1 MNNYYE
7 TVKLGIVGGGQLG
20 RMLIQS
26 AINFNINTHVLDPD
40 NDAPCSSIAHKFYH
54 GSLTDFDAVY
64 NFGKN
69 ADIIT
74 IEIENVNCEALIQL
88 EEEGKK
94 VFPQPKIVRLIQ
106 DKGLQKEYFKQHHIP
121 TADFRI
127 IEHKEELE
135 QHKDFLPFF
144 MKLRKEGYDG
154 RGVQNIKTEA
164 DFSKA
169 FSKPSVLE
177 KSVKV
182 KEEISVIVAR
192 NESGEVKTFP
202 PVGMEFHPE
211 ANLVELLYA
220 PANIN
225 AEIAAKAEKIA
236 LQVVESL
243 KLVGILAIE
252 MFVNENDEVLV
263 NEIAPRPH
271 NSGHHTIEANMVSQY
286 EQHLRAILNLPLGDT
301 TLRCPAVMVNL
312 LGEEGF
318 EGKALY
324 EGMQQVLEIP
334 GVNIHLYGKKN
345 TKPFRKMGHVTVID
359 NSLKAAKEKATIVKE
374 TLKVKA

>member
-7 TVKLGIVGGGQLG
+7 TIKLGIVGGGQLG

-26 AINFNINTHVLDPD
+26 AINFNITTHVLDPD
-40 NDAPCSSIAHKFYH
+40 NDAPCSGIAHKFYH

-69 ADIIT
+69 ADVIT
-74 IEIENVNCEALIQL
+74 IEIENVNCEALIKL

-106 DKGLQKEYFKQHHIP
+106 DKGLQKEYFKQHKIP

-127 IEHKEELE
+127 IEHKEDLE

-154 RGVQNIKTEA
+154 RGVQRIKTEE
-164 DFSKA
+164 DFSKG
-169 FSKPSVLE
+169 FNKPSVLE
-177 KSVKV
+177 KSVQV
-182 KEEISVIVAR
+182 KEEISIIVAR
-192 NESGEVKTFP
+192 NESGEVKAFP
-202 PVGMEFHPE
+202 AVGMEFHAE

-220 PANIN
+220 PANVN
-225 AEIAAKAEKIA
+225 AAIAAKAEKIA

-286 EQHLRAILNLPLGDT
+286 EQHLRAILNLPLGST
-301 TLRCPAVMVNL
+301 TLRCPTVMVNL
-312 LGEEGF
+312 LGEENF

-324 EGMQQVLEIP
+324 EGMQQVLKMP

-345 TKPFRKMGHVTVID
+345 TKPFRKMGHITIVDT
-359 NSLKAAKEKATIVKE
+359 SLEGAKAKAKIVKE

>member
-154 RGVQNIKTEA
+154 RGVQNIKTES
-164 DFSKA
+164 DFSKE
-169 FSKPSVLE
+169 FNKPSVLE

-286 EQHLRAILNLPLGDT
+286 EQHIRAILNLPLGDT

>member
-106 DKGLQKEYFKQHHIP
+106 DKGLQKEYFKKHHIP

-169 FSKPSVLE
+169 FNKPSVLE

-286 EQHLRAILNLPLGDT
+286 EQHIRAILNLPLGDT

>member
-7 TVKLGIVGGGQLG
+7 TVKLGILGGGQLG

-26 AINFNINTHVLDPD
+26 AINFNITTHVLDLD
-40 NDAPCSSIAHKFYH
+40 NDAPCSGIAHRFYH
-54 GSLTDFDAVY
+54 GSLTDFDVVY

-74 IEIENVNCEALIQL
+74 IEIENVNCEALIKL

-106 DKGLQKEYFKQHHIP
+106 DKGLQKEYFKQHKIP

-127 IEHKEELE
+127 IEHKEDLE

-169 FSKPSVLE
+169 FNKPSVLE

-202 PVGMEFHPE
+202 AVGMEFHPE

-220 PANIN
+220 PANVN
-225 AEIAAKAEKIA
+225 AAIAAKAEKIA

-286 EQHLRAILNLPLGDT
+286 EQHLRAILNLPLGST

-312 LGEEGF
+312 LGEENF

-324 EGMQQVLEIP
+324 EGMQQVLEMP
-334 GVNIHLYGKKN
+334 GVTIHLYGKKN
-345 TKPFRKMGHVTVID
+345 TKPFRKMGHVTIVD
-359 NSLKAAKEKATIVKE
+359 TSLEGAKAKAKIVKE

>member
-7 TVKLGIVGGGQLG
+7 TIKLGIVGGGQLG

-26 AINFNINTHVLDPD
+26 AINFNITTHVLDPD
-40 NDAPCSSIAHKFYH
+40 NDAPCSGIAHKFYH

-69 ADIIT
+69 ADVIT
-74 IEIENVNCEALIQL
+74 IEIENVNCEALIKL

-106 DKGLQKEYFKQHHIP
+106 DKGLQKEYFKQHKIP

-127 IEHKEELE
+127 IEHKEDLE

-154 RGVQNIKTEA
+154 RGVQRIKTEE
-164 DFSKA
+164 DFSKG
-169 FSKPSVLE
+169 FNKPSVLE
-177 KSVKV
+177 KSVQV
-182 KEEISVIVAR
+182 KEEISIIVAR
-192 NESGEVKTFP
+192 NESGEVKAFP
-202 PVGMEFHPE
+202 AVGMEFHAE

-220 PANIN
+220 PANVN
-225 AEIAAKAEKIA
+225 AAIAAKAEKIA

-286 EQHLRAILNLPLGDT
+286 EQHLRAILNLPLGST
-301 TLRCPAVMVNL
+301 TLRCPTVMVNL
-312 LGEEGF
+312 LGEENF

-324 EGMQQVLEIP
+324 EGMQQVLKMP
-334 GVNIHLYGKKN
+334 GVTIHLYGKKN
-345 TKPFRKMGHVTVID
+345 TKPFRKMGHVTIVD
-359 NSLKAAKEKATIVKE
+359 TSLEGAKAKAKIVKE

>member
-7 TVKLGIVGGGQLG
+7 TIKLGIVGGGQLG

-26 AINFNINTHVLDPD
+26 AINFNITTHVLDPD
-40 NDAPCSSIAHKFYH
+40 NDAPCSGIAHKFYH

-69 ADIIT
+69 ADVIT
-74 IEIENVNCEALIQL
+74 IEIENVNCEALIKL

-106 DKGLQKEYFKQHHIP
+106 DKGLQKEYFKQHKIP

-127 IEHKEELE
+127 IEHKEDLE

-154 RGVQNIKTEA
+154 RGVQRIKTEE
-164 DFSKA
+164 DFSKG
-169 FSKPSVLE
+169 FNKPSVLE
-177 KSVKV
+177 KSVQV
-182 KEEISVIVAR
+182 KEEISIIVAR
-192 NESGEVKTFP
+192 NESGEVKAFP
-202 PVGMEFHPE
+202 AVGMEFHAE

-220 PANIN
+220 PANVN
-225 AEIAAKAEKIA
+225 AAIAAKAEKIA

-286 EQHLRAILNLPLGDT
+286 EQHLRAILNLPLGST
-301 TLRCPAVMVNL
+301 TLRCPTVMVNL
-312 LGEEGF
+312 LGEENF

-324 EGMQQVLEIP
+324 EGMQQVLKMP

-345 TKPFRKMGHVTVID
+345 TKPFRKMGHVTIVD
-359 NSLKAAKEKATIVKE
+359 TSLEGAKAKAKIVKE

>member
-26 AINFNINTHVLDPD
+26 AINFNITTHVLDPD
-40 NDAPCSSIAHKFYH
+40 NDAPCSGIAHRFYH

-74 IEIENVNCEALIQL
+74 IEIENVNCEALIKL

-106 DKGLQKEYFKQHHIP
+106 DKGLQKEYFKQHKIP
-121 TADFRI
+121 TPDFRI
-127 IEHKEELE
+127 IEHKEDLE

-164 DFSKA
+164 DFSKV
-169 FSKPSVLE
+169 FNKPSVLE

-202 PVGMEFHPE
+202 AVGMEFHPE

-220 PANIN
+220 PANVN
-225 AEIAAKAEKIA
+225 AAIAAKAEKIA

-286 EQHLRAILNLPLGDT
+286 EQHVRAILNLPLGDT

-359 NSLKAAKEKATIVKE
+359 NSLEAAKEKAKIVKE

>member
-1 MNNYYE
+1 MINYYE

-40 NDAPCSSIAHKFYH
+40 NNAPCSNIAHKFYH

-74 IEIENVNCEALIQL
+74 IEMENVNCEALIKL

-106 DKGLQKEYFKQHHIP
+106 DKGLQKEYFRQHHIP

-127 IEHKEELE
+127 IEHPEELQ
-135 QHKDFLPFF
+135 QHTDFLPFF

-154 RGVQNIKTEA
+154 RGVQSIKTEA

-169 FSKPSVLE
+169 FNKPSVLE

-202 PVGMEFHPE
+202 AVGMEFHPE

-324 EGMQQVLEIP
+324 EGMQQVLAIP

>member
-26 AINFNINTHVLDPD
+26 AINFNITTHVLDPD
-40 NDAPCSSIAHKFYH
+40 NDAPCSGIAHRFYH

-74 IEIENVNCEALIQL
+74 IEIENVNCEALIKL

-106 DKGLQKEYFKQHHIP
+106 DKGLQKEYFKQHKIP

-127 IEHKEELE
+127 IEHKEDLE

-164 DFSKA
+164 DFSKV
-169 FSKPSVLE
+169 FNKPSVLE

-202 PVGMEFHPE
+202 AVGMEFHPE

-220 PANIN
+220 PANVN
-225 AEIAAKAEKIA
+225 AAIAAKAEKIA

-286 EQHLRAILNLPLGDT
+286 EQHVRAILNLPLGDT

-359 NSLKAAKEKATIVKE
+359 NSLEAAKEKAKIVKE

>member
-74 IEIENVNCEALIQL
+74 IEIENVNCEALIKL

-106 DKGLQKEYFKQHHIP
+106 DKGLQKEYFKQHKIP

-127 IEHKEELE
+127 IEHKEDLE

-169 FSKPSVLE
+169 FNKPSVLE

-202 PVGMEFHPE
+202 AVGMEFHPE

-220 PANIN
+220 PANVN
-225 AEIAAKAEKIA
+225 AAIAAKAEKIA

-312 LGEEGF
+312 LGEENF

-359 NSLKAAKEKATIVKE
+359 NSLIVAKEKAKIVKE

>member
-40 NDAPCSSIAHKFYH
+40 NDAPCSGIANKFYH

-69 ADIIT
+69 ADVIT
-74 IEIENVNCEALIQL
+74 IEIENVNCEALIRL
-88 EEEGKK
+88 EEEGRK

-106 DKGLQKEYFKQHHIP
+106 DKGLQKEYFRQHHIP

-127 IEHKEELE
+127 IEHQDELQ
-135 QHKDFLPFF
+135 QHTDFLPFF

-154 RGVQNIKTEA
+154 RGVQHIKTEA

-169 FSKPSVLE
+169 FDKPSVLE

-202 PVGMEFHPE
+202 AVGMEFHPE

-236 LQVVESL
+236 LQVVEFL
-243 KLVGILAIE
+243 GLVGILAIE

-312 LGEEGF
+312 LGEENF

-359 NSLKAAKEKATIVKE
+359 NSLKAAKEKAKIVKE